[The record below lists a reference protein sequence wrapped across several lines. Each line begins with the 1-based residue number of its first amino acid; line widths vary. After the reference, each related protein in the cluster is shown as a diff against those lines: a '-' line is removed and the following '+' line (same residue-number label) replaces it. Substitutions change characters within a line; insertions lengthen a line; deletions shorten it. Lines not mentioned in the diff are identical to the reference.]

1 MQIGVKQPRVR
12 MLLGGM
18 LRAALTAVDP
28 CEAVRRSV
36 MRKGTTLQVGD
47 HRYDL
52 SHYKRVF
59 AIGAGKA
66 SARMAVALEQRLSRR
81 LNGGLVVVKYGH
93 GAPTSLIDIQEAGHP
108 VPDLAGHEATS
119 RILALLNQL
128 TADDLVVVLLSG
140 GASSLLPAP
149 APGVA
154 LADKQQATALMLH
167 SGATIHEV
175 NTVRKH
181 LSAMKGGR
189 MAAATRAHLI
199 SLILSDV
206 LGDDLGT
213 IGSGPT
219 APDGTTYADAIQI
232 LRRYGIWDK
241 VPPNV
246 RTHLLKGRRGAYPE
260 SPKPG
265 ARLFRR
271 VQNQIIGNNQ
281 AAVQAV
287 ARVAKHYGLRSL
299 ILSTSLQ
306 GEAREVAKCF
316 GAMARE
322 IVTTGRPIQRP
333 ACVIAGGELTVTVRG
348 KGCGGRAQ
356 EFALAAAREVAGLPD
371 VWIAGF
377 GTDGTDGPTDAAGAI
392 ADGQTLARA
401 ARLRVDPADSLVRN
415 DAYHFF
421 KTVGGLIH
429 TGPTGTNVNDL
440 YLLIAL

>member
-1 MQIGVKQPRVR
+1 MLLRR
-12 MLLGGM
+12 MLTS
-18 LRAALTAVDP
+18 ALMAVDP
-28 CEAVRRSV
+28 CEAVRRALI
-36 MRKGTTLQVGD
+36 RKGTMLQIGE
-47 HRYDL
+47 HCYDL
-52 SHYKRVF
+52 TRYKRLF

-66 SARMAVALEQRLSRR
+66 SARMAVALEQRLGTR
-81 LNGGLVVVKYGH
+81 LSGGLVVVKYGH
-93 GAPTSLIDIQEAGHP
+93 GAPTSTIDIQEAGHP
-108 VPDLAGHEATS
+108 VPDLAGQQATAQ
-119 RILALLNQL
+119 IMTLLEQL
-128 TADDLVVVLLSG
+128 TADDLLFVLLSG

-154 LADKQQATALMLH
+154 LADKQQATTLLLN
-167 SGATIHEV
+167 SGATIHAV

-189 MAAATRAHLI
+189 MAAATRAHVVT
-199 SLILSDV
+199 LILSDV
-206 LGDDLGT
+206 LGDDPAT

-219 APDGTTYADAIQI
+219 APDATTYAEAIQI
-232 LRRYGIWDK
+232 LRRYGIWHK

-246 RTHLLKGRRGAYPE
+246 CAHLLKGRRGAYPE

-265 ARLFRR
+265 ARMFRR

-281 AAVQAV
+281 AAVETV
-287 ARVAKHYGLRSL
+287 ARVAKQSGLHPL

-316 GAMARE
+316 AAIARE
-322 IVTTGRPIQRP
+322 IDTTGRPIRRP
-333 ACVIAGGELTVTVRG
+333 ACLIAGGELTVSVHG
-348 KGCGGRAQ
+348 KGRGGRAQ
-356 EFALAAAREVAGLPD
+356 EFALAAAREVAGLPN

-377 GTDGTDGPTDAAGAI
+377 GTDGTDGPTDAAGAVV
-392 ADGQTLARA
+392 DGQTLTRA
-401 ARLRVDPADSLVRN
+401 AGLRVDPTDSLDRN

-421 KTVGGLIH
+421 NTVGGLIR